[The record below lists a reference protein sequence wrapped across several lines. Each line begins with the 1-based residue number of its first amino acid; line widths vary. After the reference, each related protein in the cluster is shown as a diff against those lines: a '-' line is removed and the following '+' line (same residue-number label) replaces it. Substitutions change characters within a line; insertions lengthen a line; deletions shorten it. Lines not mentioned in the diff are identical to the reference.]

1 MKVYA
6 TIDNPRMALADVP
19 AHAARAEKIGFD
31 GLLVPEA
38 VHDPFLISMLALEHT
53 SKLTVAT
60 SVALAF
66 PRSPTVVAY
75 SAWDLQAMSG
85 GRFCLGLGS
94 QVKGNVVGRFSTQWM
109 APVSRMRD
117 YVDALRALWRCWQD
131 NTPLDFNS
139 SHYRLDR
146 MQPYFNPGPI
156 KHPEIPVFL
165 GAISPKMMALAGES
179 ADGLMTHPTNTGPR
193 FLREIARPA
202 LENGAKRSARNVEN
216 VQIIASPFVATG
228 ATNGAVK
235 RERDRIREHFGF
247 LYSTPQ
253 YATTLELHGWED
265 VGERLHK
272 LTRAGKWDELTAQIG
287 DEILDALVPS
297 GTYDDIAATIRDWF
311 GDVCSGIALRMPES
325 PKDDGAFA
333 RVVKALQ

>member
-19 AHAARAEKIGFD
+19 AHAARAETLGFD

-38 VHDPFLISMLALEHT
+38 VHDPFLIAMLALEHT

-94 QVKGNVVGRFSTQWM
+94 QVKGNVVGRFSTQWA

-117 YVDALRALWRCWQD
+117 YVDALHALWRCWQD
-131 NTPLDFNS
+131 NTPLDFKS
-139 SHYRLDR
+139 THYRLDR

-165 GAISPKMMALAGES
+165 GAISPRMMALAGES

-202 LENGAKRSARNVEN
+202 LENGAKRSARSVEN
-216 VQIIASPFVATG
+216 VRIIASPFVATG
-228 ATNGAVK
+228 ATAAAVK
-235 RERDRIREHFGF
+235 RERERIREHFGF

-253 YATTLELHGWED
+253 YATTLELHGWKD
-265 VGERLHK
+265 VGDHLHK
-272 LTRAGKWDELTAQIG
+272 LTRAGKWGELTEQIG

-297 GTYDDIAATIRDWF
+297 GTYADIATIIREWF
-311 GDVCSGIALRMPES
+311 SGACTGVALRMPES
-325 PKDDGAFA
+325 SKDDSAFA
-333 RVVKALQ
+333 KVVAALR

>member
-6 TIDNPRMALADVP
+6 TIDNPRMALNEVP
-19 AHAARAEKIGFD
+19 AHAVRAEKIGFD

-38 VHDPFLISMLALEHT
+38 VHDPFLLSMLALEHT

-75 SAWDLQAMSG
+75 SAWDLQSMSG

-94 QVKGNVVGRFSTQWM
+94 QVKGNVVGRFSTEWA

-117 YVDALRALWRCWQD
+117 YIDALRALWSCWQD
-131 NTPLDFNS
+131 QTPLDFES

-156 KHPEIPVFL
+156 KHPEIPIFL
-165 GAISPKMMALAGES
+165 GAISPRMMALAGES
-179 ADGLMTHPTNTGPR
+179 AAGLMTHPTNTGPR

-202 LENGAKRSARNVEN
+202 LESGAKRSGRDAAN

-228 ATNGAVK
+228 ATSAAVK
-235 RERDRIREHFGF
+235 RERDHIREHFGF

-253 YATTLELHGWED
+253 YSTTLELHGWKD
-265 VGERLHK
+265 IGEQLHK
-272 LTRAGKWDELTAQIG
+272 LTRAGKWDALTAQIG

-297 GTYDDIAATIRDWF
+297 GTYDDIAAIIRDWF
-311 GDVCSGIALRMPES
+311 ADSCTGVALRMPES
-325 PKDDGAFA
+325 SKDDSAFA
-333 RVVKALQ
+333 KVVAALR

>member
-19 AHAARAEKIGFD
+19 AHAKRAEKLGFD

-38 VHDPFLISMLALEHT
+38 VHDPFLIAMLALEHT
-53 SKLTVAT
+53 TKLTVAT

-94 QVKGNVVGRFSTQWM
+94 QVKGNVVGRFSTQWA

-117 YVDALRALWRCWQD
+117 YVDALRALWSCWQD
-131 NTPLDFNS
+131 NTPLDFKS
-139 SHYRLDR
+139 THYRLDR

-156 KHPEIPVFL
+156 KHPEIPIFL
-165 GAISPKMMALAGES
+165 GAISPRMMALAGES
-179 ADGLMTHPTNTGPR
+179 ANGLMTHPTNTGPR

-202 LENGAKRSARNVEN
+202 LVSGAKRAARSVEN
-216 VQIIASPFVATG
+216 VQIIASPFVAAGST
-228 ATNGAVK
+228 AAAVK
-235 RERDRIREHFGF
+235 REREKIREHLGF

-253 YATTLELHGWED
+253 YATTLELHGWKD
-265 VGERLHK
+265 VGDRLHK
-272 LTRAGKWDELTAQIG
+272 LTRAGKWDELTAQIS

-297 GTYDDIAATIRDWF
+297 GTYEDIAAILREWF
-311 GDVCSGIALRMPES
+311 GDACTGIALRMPES
-325 PKDDGAFA
+325 SKDDAAFA
-333 RVVKALQ
+333 KVVSALK

>member
-1 MKVYA
+1 MKIYA

-19 AHAARAEKIGFD
+19 AHAARAEKIGFH

-38 VHDPFLISMLALEHT
+38 IHDPFLMSLLALEHT
-53 SKLTVAT
+53 TRLVVAT

-94 QVKGNVVGRFSTQWM
+94 QGKGNIVGRFATPWSP
-109 APVSRMRD
+109 PVSRMRD

-131 NTPLDFNS
+131 NTPLDFTS

-156 KHPEIPVFL
+156 KHPEIPIFL
-165 GAISPKMMALAGES
+165 GAISPRMMALAGES
-179 ADGLMTHPTNTGPR
+179 ADALMTHPTNTGPR

-202 LENGAKRSARNVEN
+202 LENGAKRSGRNVEN
-216 VQIIASPFVATG
+216 VGVIASPFVATG
-228 ATNGAVK
+228 ANAAAVK
-235 RERDRIREHFGF
+235 RERERIREHFGF

-253 YATTLELHGWED
+253 YATTLELHGWKE
-265 VGERLHK
+265 VGEHLHK
-272 LTRAGKWDELTAQIG
+272 LTRAGKWGELTEQIG

-297 GTYDDIAATIRDWF
+297 GTYDDIPAILREWF
-311 GDVCSGIALRMPES
+311 GEHCAGLALRMPES
-325 PKDDGAFA
+325 SKDDSAFSA
-333 RVVKALQ
+333 VVRSLQ

>member
-19 AHAARAEKIGFD
+19 AHAARAERLGFD

-38 VHDPFLISMLALEHT
+38 VHDPFLLAMLALEHT
-53 SKLTVAT
+53 TRLTVAT

-94 QVKGNVVGRFSTQWM
+94 QVKGNVVGRFSTHWA

-117 YVDALRALWRCWQD
+117 YIDALRALWSCWQD
-131 NTPLDFNS
+131 GTPLDFKS
-139 SHYRLDR
+139 THYRLDR

-156 KHPEIPVFL
+156 KHPEIPIFL
-165 GAISPKMMALAGES
+165 GAISPRMMALAGES
-179 ADGLMTHPTNTGPR
+179 ANGLMTHPTNTGPR
-193 FLREIARPA
+193 FLSEIARPA
-202 LENGAKRSARNVEN
+202 LEDGAKRSGRSADS
-216 VQIIASPFVATG
+216 VQVIASPFVATG
-228 ATNGAVK
+228 ASAAAVK

-253 YATTLELHGWED
+253 YSKTLELHGWKD

-272 LTRAGKWDELTAQIG
+272 LTRAGKWNELTAQISN
-287 DEILDALVPS
+287 EILDALVPS
-297 GTYDDIAATIRDWF
+297 GTYDDIAVIVRDRF
-311 GDVCSGIALRMPES
+311 AGVCTGIALRMPES
-325 PKDDGAFA
+325 PQDDAAFA
-333 RVVKALQ
+333 QVVEALR

>member
-6 TIDNPRMALADVP
+6 TIDNPRMELADVP
-19 AHAARAEKIGFD
+19 AHAKRAEKIGFD

-38 VHDPFLISMLALEHT
+38 VHDPFLMSALALEHT

-66 PRSPTVVAY
+66 PRSPTIVAY

-94 QVKGNVVGRFSTQWM
+94 QVKGNVVGRFSAQWA

-131 NTPLDFNS
+131 NTPLDFKS
-139 SHYRLDR
+139 THYRLDR

-156 KHPEIPVFL
+156 KHPDIPVFL
-165 GAISPKMMALAGES
+165 GAISPRMMALAGES
-179 ADGLMTHPTNTGPR
+179 ATGLMTHPTNTGPR
-193 FLREIARPA
+193 FLREIAQPA
-202 LENGAKRSARNVEN
+202 IASGAKRSARSVEN
-216 VQIIASPFVATG
+216 VQVIVSPFVATG
-228 ATNGAVK
+228 ATPAAVK
-235 RERDRIREHFGF
+235 RERERIREHLGF

-253 YATTLELHGWED
+253 YSRTLQLHGWED
-265 VGERLHK
+265 VGDKLHK
-272 LTRAGKWDELTAQIG
+272 LTRAGKWDELTAQIT
-287 DEILDALVPS
+287 DEILDALVPA
-297 GTYDDIAATIRDWF
+297 GTYDEIGAILDEWF
-311 GDVCSGIALRMPES
+311 AGKCTGIALRMPES
-325 PKDDGAFA
+325 AKDDTAFA
-333 RVVKALQ
+333 KVVKALR